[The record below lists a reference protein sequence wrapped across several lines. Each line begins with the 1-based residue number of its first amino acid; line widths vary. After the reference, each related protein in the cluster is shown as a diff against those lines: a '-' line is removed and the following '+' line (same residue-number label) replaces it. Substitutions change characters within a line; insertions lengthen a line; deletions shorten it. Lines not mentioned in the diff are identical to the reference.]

1 LGPGAIGGI
10 VTGSVGL
17 VVIVMFLWHRYK
29 IRRQERQYAKRA
41 KAAQAQ
47 TEREQELN
55 EFIAHEIRNPLASGI
70 AALSFVSAQVS
81 DPRVITDMTSRESVN
96 SDLAVIE
103 ASLQFVNEL
112 LRNMLDLHRS
122 ADKRMKLDIVPTDI
136 LRDVFEPVASIL
148 FMRGAKVDIQTECPR
163 NLVVETDRMRLKQI
177 FLNLAAN
184 ASKFVDSGYIRLR
197 AEVLNNNVHVHVED
211 SGSGIPIAKR
221 KLLFAKFQESLD
233 MLNQVRVAGYVFLFF
248 YECIQL
254 RLTFLHY

>member
-1 LGPGAIGGI
+1 
-10 VTGSVGL
+10 
-17 VVIVMFLWHRYK
+17 
-29 IRRQERQYAKRA
+29 
-41 KAAQAQ
+41 
-47 TEREQELN
+47 
-55 EFIAHEIRNPLASGI
+55 
-70 AALSFVSAQVS
+70 
-81 DPRVITDMTSRESVN
+81 
-96 SDLAVIE
+96 
-103 ASLQFVNEL
+103 
-112 LRNMLDLHRS
+112 
-122 ADKRMKLDIVPTDI
+122 
-136 LRDVFEPVASIL
+136 
-148 FMRGAKVDIQTECPR
+148 MRGAKVDIQTECPR